1 MLCRVAT
8 ACYLCRREAMGLE
21 IGFQI
26 SYSDKSYP
34 APPLYAPCQLVG
46 RFRLWLGLVYLSFS
60 LGLGLSLV
68 LCLPLLLESESFR
81 LVH

>member
-1 MLCRVAT
+1 
-8 ACYLCRREAMGLE
+8 MGLE

-34 APPLYAPCQLVG
+34 APSSHAPCRLVG
-46 RFRLWLGLVYLSFS
+46 RFL
-60 LGLGLSLV
+60 LGLSLASLSLV
-68 LCLPLLLESESFR
+68 LLLPLLLESESFR

>member
-8 ACYLCRREAMGLE
+8 ACYLCRREELGLE

-34 APPLYAPCQLVG
+34 APPLYAPCRLAG
-46 RFRLWLGLVYLSFS
+46 RFRLGLSLDSLSVR
-60 LGLGLSLV
+60 LGLSFV
-68 LCLPLLLESESFR
+68 LSLPLSL
-81 LVH
+81 